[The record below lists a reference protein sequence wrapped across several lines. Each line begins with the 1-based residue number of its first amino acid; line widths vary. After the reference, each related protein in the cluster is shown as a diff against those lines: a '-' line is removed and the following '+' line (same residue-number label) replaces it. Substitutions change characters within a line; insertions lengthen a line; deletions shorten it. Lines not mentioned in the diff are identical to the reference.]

1 MRLEKEKMSKNRE
14 RDKSDGG
21 RGLKRWREILFFGFG
36 FLILFGIAWILYMFN
51 VIPHRQYINAD
62 FGIET
67 YKSLVDKDGDGIDDQ
82 TDFLQS
88 VRRYIATKPKYKS
101 KYYRTGYPDDEF
113 GVCTDVIAF
122 GMKGAGYDLREL
134 VDADIKMNKRLY
146 QVDVVDKNIDFRRVN
161 NLRIF
166 FERNTKSLTTD
177 LTDVKEWQ
185 GGDIIVFKTHI
196 GVVSDK
202 RNLRGIPFI
211 IHNGGLFY
219 EEDVLEYR
227 TDIVG
232 HFRIS

>member
-1 MRLEKEKMSKNRE
+1 MSKNKE
-14 RDKSDGG
+14 KDKSGG
-21 RGLKRWREILFFGFG
+21 SSGLRRWKKILFFGLG
-36 FLILFGIAWILYMFN
+36 FLILFWVAWVLYIFN

-67 YKSLVDKDGDGIDDQ
+67 YKSLIDKDGDGIDDQ

-134 VDADIKMNKRLY
+134 VDADIKMNKRMY

-166 FERNTKSLTTD
+166 FERNAKSLTTD

-185 GGDIIVFKTHI
+185 GGDIIVFKMHI

-232 HFRIS
+232 HFRMS

>member
-1 MRLEKEKMSKNRE
+1 MSKNKE
-14 RDKSDGG
+14 KDKSGG
-21 RGLKRWREILFFGFG
+21 SSGLRRWKKILFFGFG
-36 FLILFGIAWILYMFN
+36 FLILFGVVWVLYMFN
-51 VIPHRQYINAD
+51 VILHRQYINAD

-166 FERNTKSLTTD
+166 F
-177 LTDVKEWQ
+177 
-185 GGDIIVFKTHI
+185 
-196 GVVSDK
+196 
-202 RNLRGIPFI
+202 
-211 IHNGGLFY
+211 
-219 EEDVLEYR
+219 
-227 TDIVG
+227 
-232 HFRIS
+232 

>member
-1 MRLEKEKMSKNRE
+1 MEKRAELIKTVNPK
-14 RDKSDGG
+14 K
-21 RGLKRWREILFFGFG
+21 LKKVFIFVFAILMIFGV
-36 FLILFGIAWILYMFN
+36 AWLLYAFN

-101 KYYRTGYPDDEF
+101 KYYRTGYPDDGY

-122 GMKGAGYDLREL
+122 GLKDTGYDLSEL
-134 VDADIKMNKRLY
+134 VDADIRANKKLY
-146 QVDVVDKNIDFRRVN
+146 QLEVVDKNIDFRRVN

-166 FERNTKSLTTD
+166 FERNVKSLTTD
-177 LTDVKEWQ
+177 LTDIKEWQ

-202 RNLRGIPFI
+202 RNRQGIPFI
-211 IHNGGLFY
+211 IHNGGFLF

-232 HFRIS
+232 HFRMS

>member
-1 MRLEKEKMSKNRE
+1 M
-14 RDKSDGG
+14 
-21 RGLKRWREILFFGFG
+21 
-36 FLILFGIAWILYMFN
+36 
-51 VIPHRQYINAD
+51 
-62 FGIET
+62 
-67 YKSLVDKDGDGIDDQ
+67 
-82 TDFLQS
+82 
-88 VRRYIATKPKYKS
+88 RRYIATKPKYKS
-101 KYYRTGYPDDEF
+101 KYYRAGYPDDEF

-166 FERNTKSLTTD
+166 FERNAKSLTTD

-211 IHNGGLFY
+211 IHNGGIFY

-227 TDIVG
+227 TDIVR
-232 HFRIS
+232 HFRMS

>member
-1 MRLEKEKMSKNRE
+1 MLGNDNLE
-14 RDKSDGG
+14 
-21 RGLKRWREILFFGFG
+21 RWKKIIYFIFVLLF
-36 FLILFGIAWILYMFN
+36 LVMITLILYMFN
-51 VIPHRQYINAD
+51 VIPHRQFTNED

-88 VRRYIATKPKYKS
+88 VRNYIATKPKYKS
-101 KYYRTGYPDDEF
+101 KYYRTGYPDDGF

-122 GMKGAGYDLREL
+122 GLRGAGYDLMEL
-134 VDADIKMNKRLY
+134 VDADIRANKKMY
-146 QVDVVDKNIDFRRVN
+146 QLDVVDKNIDFRRVN

-166 FERNTKSLTTD
+166 FERNAKSLTTD
-177 LTDVKEWQ
+177 LTDIKEWQ

-202 RNLRGIPFI
+202 RNWRGIPFI
-211 IHNGGLFY
+211 IHNGGFHF
-219 EEDVLEYR
+219 EEDILEYR

-232 HFRIS
+232 HFRMS

>member
-1 MRLEKEKMSKNRE
+1 MGKWLAMLGNDNLE
-14 RDKSDGG
+14 
-21 RGLKRWREILFFGFG
+21 RWKKIIYFVFVLLF
-36 FLILFGIAWILYMFN
+36 LVIITLILYMFN
-51 VIPHRQYINAD
+51 VIPHRQFTNED

-88 VRRYIATKPKYKS
+88 VRNYIATKPKYKS
-101 KYYRTGYPDDEF
+101 KYYRTGYPDDGF

-122 GMKGAGYDLREL
+122 GLRGAGYDLMEL
-134 VDADIKMNKRLY
+134 VNADIKANKKIY
-146 QVDVVDKNIDFRRVN
+146 QVDIVDKNIDFRRVN

-166 FERNTKSLTTD
+166 FERNAKSLTTD
-177 LTDVKEWQ
+177 LTDIKEWQ

-202 RNLRGIPFI
+202 RNWRGIPFI
-211 IHNGGLFY
+211 IHNGGFHF
-219 EEDVLEYR
+219 EEDILEYR

-232 HFRIS
+232 HFRMS